1 MKNKKRISAISV
13 VLLLVLFL
21 YGCNG
26 KNAEPASETGEVQVQ
41 SEEQLQNT
49 APENVNAALYHF
61 DDASVPI
68 YAGEASVTVNNGV
81 PFFTMGDLTPES
93 FEYYSDLDAI
103 GRCGPAYACI
113 GQDLMPTQERGDISS
128 VNPTGWQETTYDD
141 IDGEMLYNRCHL
153 IGFQLTAEDANEKNL
168 ITGTRYFNVQGML
181 PYENQ
186 VAEYIKDTGNHVLYR
201 VTPFFDGDNL
211 VANGVLMEAYS
222 VEDNGAGVNF
232 CVYVYNMQPGVTID
246 YANGESTE
254 TAEELPEEPEP
265 QPEEKQETTVEEAAQ
280 PEQIQSAEPA
290 PETDT
295 AQQNEPQPE
304 EKQEVPAE
312 EAVQPEQTQS
322 VEPAP
327 ETANTTAAYIL
338 NTNTHKFHIP
348 SCSSVD
354 QMKESNKKAFN
365 GTRDEAIA
373 QGYDPCKRCNP

>member
-21 YGCNG
+21 YGSNG
-26 KNAEPASETGEVQVQ
+26 KNA
-41 SEEQLQNT
+41 
-49 APENVNAALYHF
+49 ALDHF

-103 GRCGPAYACI
+103 GRCGPAYACV

-128 VNPTGWQETTYDD
+128 VKPTGWQETTYDD

-222 VEDNGAGVNF
+222 VEDNGAGVSF
-232 CVYVYNMQPGVTID
+232 CVYVFNIQPGVTID

-265 QPEEKQETTVEEAAQ
+265 QPE
-280 PEQIQSAEPA
+280 
-290 PETDT
+290 
-295 AQQNEPQPE
+295 
-304 EKQEVPAE
+304 
-312 EAVQPEQTQS
+312 QTQS

-327 ETANTTAAYIL
+327 ETTNTTASYIL
-338 NTNTHKFHIP
+338 NTNTHEFHIP